1 MKKKNLF
8 GAFACA
14 VLLSACGSSKSAID
28 YAAPEEQGL
37 NIQKI
42 TDESSNTVLG
52 SSTETASTKKGG
64 FWGTLGSITK
74 MDNFALSSRGG
85 CRNAKYYWGI
95 LPTSLGVMMEISISR
110 IILMVTIHRL
120 EPRMP
125 MQVASFAN

>member
-8 GAFACA
+8 GAFACV

-52 SSTETASTKKGG
+52 SSTETASTKREVFG
-64 FWGTLGSITK
+64 
-74 MDNFALSSRGG
+74 
-85 CRNAKYYWGI
+85 
-95 LPTSLGVMMEISISR
+95 E
-110 IILMVTIHRL
+110 H
-120 EPRMP
+120 
-125 MQVASFAN
+125 